1 MASLQAELSQQGAK
15 VESAVAEALSRHSDA
30 LAAAVASK
38 VEASLHKALEDAV
51 APKVQEAVDRAILQL
66 SQAVGALP
74 SAFGASISSSV
85 TSTVSSTFQSHF
97 LETLAP
103 AYERA
108 SKAMYEQLHG
118 SFSAGLAQF
127 KQQTGDAIGDVV
139 REAVGKAASAQES
152 MLAKAVATHE
162 KALTRSL
169 QDAASKFDAASA
181 VASAAGG
188 GRKGGGG
195 AQQPPP
201 QQQQQQPPP
210 PSAKAAAPRRPRPCR
225 RRPRRRSRRVRRAAR
240 GGSGVMAG
248 FAATMEL
255 QTMLSAGQVEKA
267 LITAISKDDLPVL
280 VWLCG
285 KLEPKSLHGPPPVNQ
300 VVLLMLV
307 QKLSEQLGADAK
319 LKLAWLKESLQLIKP
334 RDAQIAGS
342 VPQVLGA
349 LRGRLQDEAVLNAL
363 EGAGLAPD
371 VAMVER
377 IANKLLP
384 REPRRQEGG
393 GAGGGRGAGAAV
405 RGRGRRSHRRP
416 WWWDGV
422 VWGGGGGLRAPGGCK
437 GVLPPGLGGRVD
449 ACAGAVCEHVVCG
462 GPRRPIAA
470 RHACRAI

>member
-1 MASLQAELSQQGAK
+1 MHAQTAAGMSSLQAAVQGVGAASAQSAERTRAALDALSPNAIAAGVGRSLQPSLEPLGRSVASLQAEMSQQGAK
-15 VESAVAEALSRHSDA
+15 VERAVAEALSRHSDA

-127 KQQTGDAIGDVV
+127 KKQTGDAIGDVV

-188 GRKGGGG
+188 GRGGGG

-201 QQQQQQPPP
+201 QQQQQQQQPP
-210 PSAKAAAPRRPRPCR
+210 PSAKAAAPK
-225 RRPRRRSRRVRRAAR
+225 AAAAVPPPPAPPQPAASAAPPAAV
-240 GGSGVMAG
+240 SGVMAG

-377 IANKLLP
+377 IANKL
-384 REPRRQEGG
+384 
-393 GAGGGRGAGAAV
+393 AA
-405 RGRGRRSHRRP
+405 
-416 WWWDGV
+416 
-422 VWGGGGGLRAPGGCK
+422 A
-437 GVLPPGLGGRVD
+437 
-449 ACAGAVCEHVVCG
+449 
-462 GPRRPIAA
+462 
-470 RHACRAI
+470 